1 MKKCLTQSELPGSSA
16 SRHIPVPAM
25 LSPGY
30 AQCKSPR
37 NGKTETAC
45 FRPGRINAKFTLIKL
60 LVVIAIIAILSFPGE
75 KKVGKEKPYNG
86 MCVTS
91 FLFMPLVGFAPPA
104 PRKKSGNDPRAP
116 RRGIGARY
124 LAAAPCRTLVDF
136 APRKK
141 RCFTLIELLIV
152 IAMIA
157 ILAAMLLPALNKAR
171 ESAKSIGCVNNLK
184 QINLA
189 HGLYSDDSRDY
200 IAAGFQAK
208 TKIAWPVFLT
218 SYIGRS
224 GAEKI
229 FRCPGSTPASSKSMK
244 WYVGI
249 TPKFSEEC
257 QISYAQSVD
266 ISQLANNAGVQQL
279 KYHKRGEFKKPS
291 ITGIGFDAYM
301 NKCPFESCAGY
312 YSLTNASHFYGQD
325 YGHGGGVN
333 LMLLDGHV
341 AVLSSDNRIKNF
353 GINWKT
359 TDNF

>member
-1 MKKCLTQSELPGSSA
+1 MKVQK
-16 SRHIPVPAM
+16 M
-25 LSPGY
+25 
-30 AQCKSPR
+30 
-37 NGKTETAC
+37 
-45 FRPGRINAKFTLIKL
+45 FTLIEVL
-60 LVVIAIIAILSFPGE
+60 IVIAIIAILSFPGE

-91 FLFMPLVGFAPPA
+91 FLLMPLVGFAPPA

-218 SYIGRS
+218 PYIGRS

-249 TPKFSEEC
+249 SPKFPEEC

-341 AVLSSDNRIKNF
+341 GKITRNQIDVAVLSSDNRIKNF

>member
-1 MKKCLTQSELPGSSA
+1 
-16 SRHIPVPAM
+16 
-25 LSPGY
+25 
-30 AQCKSPR
+30 
-37 NGKTETAC
+37 
-45 FRPGRINAKFTLIKL
+45 
-60 LVVIAIIAILSFPGE
+60 
-75 KKVGKEKPYNG
+75 

-91 FLFMPLVGFAPPA
+91 FLLMPLVGFAPPA
-104 PRKKSGNDPRAP
+104 PRKK
-116 RRGIGARY
+116 RR
-124 LAAAPCRTLVDF
+124 
-136 APRKK
+136 
-141 RCFTLIELLIV
+141 FTLIELLIV
-152 IAMIA
+152 IAIIA

-218 SYIGRS
+218 PYIGRS

-341 AVLSSDNRIKNF
+341 GKITRNQIDVAVLSSDNRIKNF

>member
-1 MKKCLTQSELPGSSA
+1 
-16 SRHIPVPAM
+16 M

-75 KKVGKEKPYNG
+75 KKAGKEKPYNG

-91 FLFMPLVGFAPPA
+91 FLLMPLVGFAPP
-104 PRKKSGNDPRAP
+104 
-116 RRGIGARY
+116 
-124 LAAAPCRTLVDF
+124 

-218 SYIGRS
+218 PYIGRS

-249 TPKFSEEC
+249 SPKFPEEC

-341 AVLSSDNRIKNF
+341 GKITRNQIDVAVLSSDNRIKNF

>member
-1 MKKCLTQSELPGSSA
+1 MQKSFRSVKLPVMNNVRKAA
-16 SRHIPVPAM
+16 SI
-25 LSPGY
+25 Y
-30 AQCKSPR
+30 
-37 NGKTETAC
+37 
-45 FRPGRINAKFTLIKL
+45 FTLIEL
-60 LVVIAIIAILSFPGE
+60 LVVIAI
-75 KKVGKEKPYNG
+75 
-86 MCVTS
+86 
-91 FLFMPLVGFAPPA
+91 
-104 PRKKSGNDPRAP
+104 
-116 RRGIGARY
+116 
-124 LAAAPCRTLVDF
+124 
-136 APRKK
+136 
-141 RCFTLIELLIV
+141 
-152 IAMIA
+152 IA

-218 SYIGRS
+218 PYIGRS

-249 TPKFSEEC
+249 SPKFPEEC

-341 AVLSSDNRIKNF
+341 GKITRNQIDVAVLSSDNRIKNF